1 MKRKIYQFKKVL
13 GGFVLG
19 TILITNFNGNV
30 FANNA
35 TFMLISNGKELPKP
49 KFQNQMGTFAV
60 DFSILD
66 VNKETLTSDLNAYFN
81 LDENNSFKLER
92 EYNDELG
99 NTFYNYQHYYND
111 LKVEGDI
118 VFIQIKNNKVQYVG
132 GQLIPIK
139 DLNTGSSLSHDQ
151 VKQKAYEYFGTTE
164 NVTES
169 EIVQVLTKVE
179 SKDKVEVKSVFSI
192 NLYSSIPVKS
202 LQIFVDTENGEV
214 VKAYNTIYHADAPSN
229 SATRNRGTQ
238 AITVDSYNG
247 GYRLKDNARNIHT
260 RNGAGWDGSGNT
272 QTGEFTGNITEYTS
286 TTANFTGEATKPA
299 VEVHWGMTKS
309 YDYYKNR
316 HNRLSYDGNSSI
328 IRNYY
333 LGSSTNP
340 GLNSL
345 QANAGAID
353 QGGVVGMVYGNGKTQ
368 LSPGGP
374 MEQVFNPLVSLDV
387 AGHEFSHLIISR
399 NGTGGLN
406 YLNEAGALNESF
418 ADMFGAAIE
427 FYTNLNPNWT
437 IGEGLINMSNV
448 ISPNYMRSMSNP
460 NSGPA
465 ALSSQQPDTYHGTY
479 WKQILPAGQQGD
491 QFNDF
496 GGVHTNSGV
505 GNYWF
510 YLLSVGGSGTNDN
523 NDAYSVTG
531 ITIQKAEKIAY
542 KALTTFLTPTSTY
555 MDARYATLQAASILY
570 GQTSNEVT
578 QVARAWYAVGLG
590 EQTASTQN
598 VEMESKLTVY
608 PNPATGDEVYIDSAL
623 EDATTVE
630 MYDLSGKKV
639 MSALNL
645 DYKTTINV
653 ANYAS
658 GMYILKFKSNLGEY
672 SHKLM
677 IK

>member
-1 MKRKIYQFKKVL
+1 MKRKFYQFKKVL

-19 TILITNFNGNV
+19 TILITNFNGNA
-30 FANNA
+30 FANN
-35 TFMLISNGKELPKP
+35 TTLTTIISDKELPKP

-60 DFSILD
+60 DFSTLD
-66 VNKETLTSDLNAYFN
+66 VNKETLVADLNAYFN
-81 LDENNSFKLER
+81 LDENNSFKLEK
-92 EYNDELG
+92 EHIDELG

-118 VFIQIKNNKVQYVG
+118 VFIQVKNNKVQYVG
-132 GQLIPIK
+132 GQLIAIK
-139 DLNTGSSLSHDQ
+139 DLNTSTSLSNDQ
-151 VKQKAYEYFGTTE
+151 VKQKAYEYLGTSE
-164 NVTES
+164 NVIES
-169 EIVQVLTKVE
+169 EIIQVLTKVQSE
-179 SKDKVEVKSVFSI
+179 DKVEVKSVYSL
-192 NLYSSIPVKS
+192 NLYSALPVKS
-202 LQIFVDTENGEV
+202 MQIYVDTENGEV
-214 VKAYNTIYHADAPSN
+214 VKAFNTIYHADTPSN

-260 RNGAGWDGSGNT
+260 RNGAGWDGLGNT
-272 QTGEFTGNITEYTS
+272 QTGEFTGTITEYTN

-316 HNRLSYDGNSSI
+316 HNRLSYDGSGSI

-333 LGSSTNP
+333 IGSSTNP
-340 GLNSL
+340 GLTGS
-345 QANAGAID
+345 QANAGAVD
-353 QGGVVGMVYGNGKTQ
+353 LQGIVGMMYG
-368 LSPGGP
+368 GGGDYMHP
-374 MEQVFNPLVSLDV
+374 VVALDV

-399 NGTGGLN
+399 TANLE

-418 ADMFGAAIE
+418 ADMFGTAIE

-437 IGEGLINMSNV
+437 IGEGIWK
-448 ISPNYMRSMSNP
+448 IAQITPNYMRSMSQP
-460 NSGPA
+460 KTGPA
-465 ALSSQQPDTYHGTY
+465 AIQSQQPDTYQKQY
-479 WKQILPAGQQGD
+479 WVPILPTGQVGTAD
-491 QFNDF
+491 NDY

-505 GNYWF
+505 GNKWF
-510 YLLSVGGSGTNDN
+510 YLLSVGGSGTNDK
-523 NDAYSVTG
+523 NDAYTVTG

-555 MDARYATLQAASILY
+555 MDARYATLQAAAVLY

-608 PNPATGDEVYIDSAL
+608 PNPATGDEVFIDSAL

-630 MYDLSGKKV
+630 MFDLSGKKV
-639 MSALNL
+639 MNTLNL

>member
-92 EYNDELG
+92 EHIDELG

-118 VFIQIKNNKVQYVG
+118 VFIQVKNNKVQYVG
-132 GQLIPIK
+132 GQLIAIK
-139 DLNTGSSLSHDQ
+139 DLNTSTSLSNDQ
-151 VKQKAYEYFGTTE
+151 VKQKAYEYLGTSE
-164 NVTES
+164 NVIES
-169 EIVQVLTKVE
+169 EIIQVLTKVQSE
-179 SKDKVEVKSVFSI
+179 DKVVVKSAYSL
-192 NLYSSIPVKS
+192 NLYSALPVKS
-202 LQIFVDTENGEV
+202 MQIFVSTESGEV

-260 RNGAGWDGSGNT
+260 RNGAGWDGYGDGA
-272 QTGEFTGNITEYTS
+272 TGEFTGNITEYTS

-333 LGSSTNP
+333 NP
-340 GLNSL
+340 PISIFDG
-345 QANAGAID
+345 ANAGAVD
-353 QGGVVGMVYGNGKTQ
+353 VTGVVGMVYGNGQTMALGGNVPQQ
-368 LSPGGP
+368 LMHP
-374 MEQVFNPLVSLDV
+374 VVALDV

-437 IGEGLINMSNV
+437 IGEGLWNLAQIT
-448 ISPNYMRSMSNP
+448 PNYMRSMSQP
-460 NSGPA
+460 KTGPA
-465 ALSSQQPDTYHGTY
+465 AIQSQQPDTYHGTY

-491 QFNDF
+491 ANNDW

-505 GNYWF
+505 GNKWF

-653 ANYAS
+653 ANYSS